1 LIGYKRAE
9 IDSFYNELQS
19 RLAAMPGVTS
29 VSYSWMPLL
38 GGGLWTTDFH
48 LPNTP
53 KDQLAE
59 ADMLPVGSDFFGTMR
74 IPLQLGREFGATD
87 FVEAARVA
95 ETLSVEQQLV
105 AAGVKGAASAIAEQN
120 KKAAEGLPPTPAIV
134 NSAFVRKY
142 FSKTNPLG
150 VRFGEHDA
158 EGLDPVSR
166 PGWEIVGVVGDARY
180 NDLHRGVEPTVYV
193 PSSGRSAAFT
203 LRTGINPA
211 SVVPQ
216 IRSVI
221 GQIDANLPI
230 FEIRTET
237 EQIDRQLFPERLIA
251 RLSSFFGLL
260 ALVLACIGLYG
271 LLSFEVTRRTR
282 EIGIRMALGAKAG
295 DVLRAVIAQGITLAM
310 VGIAIGMGVALG
322 VTRFLGSLLYNVKAG
337 DPLTFAGV
345 ALLLVT
351 VAGLACYI
359 PALRAARVD
368 PMVALRYE

>member
-1 LIGYKRAE
+1 MNDERRSSGLPAPRRIPEATVVRLPIYQRILAE
-9 IDSFYNELQS
+9 MV
-19 RLAAMPGVTS
+19 RGGART
-29 VSYSWMPLL
+29 VSSE
-38 GGGLWTTDFH
+38 
-48 LPNTP
+48 
-53 KDQLAE
+53 QLAE
-59 ADMLPVGSDFFGTMR
+59 LARVNAAKVRKDLSLLGSFGTR
-74 IPLQLGREFGATD
+74 GAGYD
-87 FVEAARVA
+87 
-95 ETLSVEQQLV
+95 
-105 AAGVKGAASAIAEQN
+105 
-120 KKAAEGLPPTPAIV
+120 
-134 NSAFVRKY
+134 
-142 FSKTNPLG
+142 
-150 VRFGEHDA
+150 
-158 EGLDPVSR
+158 
-166 PGWEIVGVVGDARY
+166 
-180 NDLHRGVEPTVYV
+180 
-193 PSSGRSAAFT
+193 AAF
-203 LRTGINPA
+203 LI
-211 SVVPQ
+211 
-216 IRSVI
+216 
-221 GQIDANLPI
+221 
-230 FEIRTET
+230 

-295 DVLRAVIAQGITLAM
+295 DVLRAVIAQGITLAT